1 MSLIESAARS
11 AYSGAIDLGVM
22 PSELDGGVASRA
34 AIRTR
39 GAGHRS
45 DDGA

>member
-22 PSELDGGVASRA
+22 PSELDGGVASR
-34 AIRTR
+34 